1 MQELRKAIP
10 MTSPRQA
17 TLHTV
22 MGRDRA
28 QGGKGEESEEA
39 LGSEDCEGHW
49 NMKMASRQE
58 VEMVRTTKIVRTRW
72 NSQQVKMTKVKMLW
86 RKKRRVG
93 VRGINSVKR
102 AGRIWLEA
110 KPPFPCRAQAIPDV
124 STWKGTV

>member
-17 TLHTV
+17 TLHTF

-39 LGSEDCEGHW
+39 LGSEDCEGALEHEDGEQARSGDGE
-49 NMKMASRQE
+49 NNKDCENKVEQPASVDGKSE
-58 VEMVRTTKIVRTRW
+58 DAVEKEEESRNRE
-72 NSQQVKMTKVKMLW
+72 Q
-86 RKKRRVG
+86 G
-93 VRGINSVKR
+93 GC
-102 AGRIWLEA
+102 A